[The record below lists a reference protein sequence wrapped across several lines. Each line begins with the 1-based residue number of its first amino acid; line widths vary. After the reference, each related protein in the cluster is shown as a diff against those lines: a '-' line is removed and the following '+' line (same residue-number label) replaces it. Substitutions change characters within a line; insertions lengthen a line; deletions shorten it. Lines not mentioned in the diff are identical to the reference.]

1 MSCPDCGAE
10 SRPEARFCDRCGVA
24 LAGGDERRGLPGPD
38 SYTPRYLAERIL
50 KERSALAGERKQV
63 TVLFLDIK
71 SSVELSGGVDAEEW
85 HHILDRFF
93 RIAASG
99 VHRFEGTVNQ
109 YTGDG
114 IMALFGAPLAHEDH
128 AQRACFAA
136 LHLQEELRRYADD
149 LRRTRGLNVMTRTG
163 LHSGEV
169 VVASIGDDLRMD
181 YTAQGH
187 VVGLAKR
194 MEELAEPGRAFLTRH
209 TAALVEGFFDLRAL
223 GDFTL
228 RGVREPVAVYELLG
242 PGALRTRLD
251 ASRERG
257 FSRFV
262 GRHEEIARLELALA
276 EARAGRGQVL
286 GLIGDPGVGKSRVFH
301 EFVQRCQAQGTPV
314 YAAHAVSHGRRVP
327 FLPVL
332 ELLRGYFG
340 VAEQDD
346 DGEARRKI
354 AGTLVLL
361 NPEFERSLPLLF
373 EFMGVADPQR
383 EVARLDADTRRQ
395 RLFRLLEKVLG
406 AASREQPA
414 VVLIEDLHWIDGGSE
429 AFLQH
434 LAGSCAR
441 MRMLLLTNARPEYGA
456 PWSDAPHYHEL
467 RLAPLGAEAA
477 AELLADWLGDDP
489 SVRELAGRILARTAG
504 NPFFLEEVVRA
515 LAEDGALEGERAAYR
530 LLRPSEEIRVP
541 DSVHTVLAS
550 RIDRL
555 GEAPKQ
561 VLQTAAVIGERFS
574 DGVLR
579 RVLDMR
585 EADVSA
591 ALRRLVEAELVREQ
605 SLYPAAEYGF
615 RHPLT
620 HAVAYRSMLFHRRA
634 ELHRSVAEAMTEL
647 AVTALDDRAALL
659 AHHWEAAGEPVDAA
673 RWHRRAAQWVGLSD
687 PAEALRHW
695 RAISSLLNSRS
706 DTQEVRRLQLEA
718 VTEVL
723 NLSWRFGIDEAEAAR
738 LFEDGRMLA
747 ESLHSPAGVARV
759 LMAYGQLVSW
769 TAASDGRQASDL
781 GREAVR
787 LADQTDDLGLQAAA
801 RGQLARAHWRAR
813 DYRASLAATDEG
825 LSRAPES
832 NEHLRFRARVLS
844 EMARLPEAQR
854 DLESALEI
862 ARGHRDVAERMLTHL
877 CFGIWARFTGD
888 FALERSHAQTAL
900 DLAGR
905 TGDVFGRI
913 QSLLALGESYLWEG
927 DFVQARDLLETAL
940 TLARERHANLFAEA
954 SILGLLAD
962 ACLGAGDAA
971 RALRTAEEAV
981 ALAGAPSVQALQ
993 ALARAL
999 LAEGSDESR
1008 LRAERALSEAEAFVE
1023 RSGASSWTPHV
1034 RVTRARLLEHQG
1046 RSAERDTAV
1055 RLAILELESM
1065 HASGHVAQVARLLD

>member
-1 MSCPDCGAE
+1 MSCYECGSESPADARFCSACGAGLVLACPGCGAE
-10 SRPEARFCDRCGVA
+10 AAPGARFCERCGAA
-24 LAGGDERRGLPGPD
+24 LAAADERRDGPGRD

-50 KERSALAGERKQV
+50 KERSALEGERKQV

-71 SSVELSGGVDAEEW
+71 SSVELSGGVDAEAW
-85 HHILDRFF
+85 HHILDQFF

-128 AQRACFAA
+128 AQRACFTA
-136 LHLQEELRRYADD
+136 LHLQEELRRYTDD
-149 LRRTRGLNVMTRTG
+149 LRRTRGLNVMVRTG
-163 LHSGEV
+163 LNSGEV
-169 VVASIGDDLRMD
+169 VVASIGDNLRMD

-187 VVGLAKR
+187 VVGLAQR
-194 MEELAEPGRAFLTRH
+194 MEELAEPGRAFLAGA
-209 TAALVEGFFDLRAL
+209 TATLVEGFFDLRAL
-223 GDFTL
+223 GDFSL
-228 RGVREPVAVYELLG
+228 RGVREPVGVYELLG
-242 PGALRTRLD
+242 LGATRTRLD

-262 GRHEEIARLELALA
+262 GRHEEIARLDLALV
-276 EARAGRGQVL
+276 EARRGHGQVL
-286 GLIGDPGVGKSRVFH
+286 GLIGDAGVGKSRVFH
-301 EFVQRCQAQGTPV
+301 EFVQRCRAQGTPV
-314 YAAHAVSHGRRVP
+314 YTAHAVSHGRRVP

-340 VAEQDD
+340 IAEQDD
-346 DGEARRKI
+346 DAEARRKI

-361 NPEFERSLPLLF
+361 DPEFERSLPLLF
-373 EFMGVADPQR
+373 EFMGVTDPQR
-383 EVARLDADTRRQ
+383 QAAKLDPDTRRR
-395 RLFRLLEKVLG
+395 RLFRLLEKMLG
-406 AASREQPA
+406 TASQEQPA
-414 VVLIEDLHWIDGGSE
+414 VILIEDLHFIDRGSE
-429 AFLQH
+429 AFLAH
-434 LAGSCAR
+434 LAGSSASK
-441 MRMLLLTNARPEYGA
+441 RMLLLTNARPEYTA

-467 RLAPLGAEAA
+467 RLAPLAADTA

-489 SVRELAGRILARTAG
+489 SVRELASRILARTAG

-515 LAEDGALEGERAAYR
+515 LAEAGALEGERGSYR
-530 LLRPSEEIRVP
+530 LLRPGEEIHVP

-579 RVLDMR
+579 HMLDLR
-585 EADVSA
+585 EADVTAS
-591 ALRRLVEAELVREQ
+591 LRRLLATELVREL
-605 SLYPAAEYGF
+605 SPYPTAEYGF

-620 HAVAYRSMLFHRRA
+620 HAVAYRSLLFHRRA
-634 ELHRSVAEAMTEL
+634 ELHRAVAEAMIEL
-647 AVTALDDRAALL
+647 GATALDDRAALL
-659 AHHWEAAGEPVDAA
+659 AHHWEAAGESVDAA
-673 RWHRRAAQWVGLSD
+673 RWHRRAALWVGLSD

-695 RAISSLLNSRS
+695 RAIATLLLGRS
-706 DTQEVRRLQLEA
+706 DTQEVRRLQLQA

-723 NLSWRFGIDEAEAAR
+723 NLSWRFGIDEAEAVR

-747 ESLHSPAGVARV
+747 ESLHSPADVARV

-787 LADQTDDLGLQAAA
+787 LADQTDDRELQAAA

-825 LSRAPES
+825 LERAPRS
-832 NEHLRFRARVLS
+832 NEHLRFRARLLS

-854 DLESALEI
+854 DLENALEI
-862 ARGHRDVAERMLTHL
+862 AREHRDVAERMLTHL
-877 CFGIWARFTGD
+877 CFGIWARFIGD

-913 QSLLALGESYLWEG
+913 QSMLALGESYLWER
-927 DFVQARDLLETAL
+927 DFAQARDLLETAL

-962 ACLGAGDAA
+962 ACLGRAPVDRRPGLAGIFLDGWFGNRRESDEKRRPLLTELPPRVGVGFPCAD
-971 RALRTAEEAV
+971 RALAELHECTSK
-981 ALAGAPSVQALQ
+981 G
-993 ALARAL
+993 
-999 LAEGSDESR
+999 E
-1008 LRAERALSEAEAFVE
+1008 LR
-1023 RSGASSWTPHV
+1023 
-1034 RVTRARLLEHQG
+1034 
-1046 RSAERDTAV
+1046 
-1055 RLAILELESM
+1055 
-1065 HASGHVAQVARLLD
+1065 